1 MKKVKSNKKIVLI
14 VLIVV
19 IALISLGVITYNI
32 LHDESKLTVEE
43 KEWITQNINQVQN
56 VYVPV
61 NLDVFGKNGTGV
73 FFDYITYV
81 EEEYGIDINPITY
94 NIGEDVTDRAFMLTY
109 DLKNT
114 DVIFYTEHY
123 VVVSKEKQ
131 NISVLSQLSNSK
143 LGVLS
148 SDENLVAKYLTDTN
162 NVTINSYETS
172 TDLLN
177 ALETDENID
186 YAVLPLEEN
195 LTSILTSNYSI
206 DYHISDLNKYLIYRL
221 QENDVFSEIMKK
233 TFADFQEEDLNKSI
247 NQNELLTFTNALSIS
262 DKELANIQAKTY
274 TYGFINNSP
283 YEVLISGSY
292 GGIVSEYLTRFTA
305 FSKTEINPVKYKN
318 FSKFTEAI
326 ANNKIDMFYNYYNL
340 DTKYQAIDSLM
351 NVSFVVIAPEENSLV
366 INAITS
372 LNGLDVYVSKNS
384 ILEKYISGI
393 GDVSVNSYANEKE
406 LKKAIRS
413 GEVIIMD
420 KEVYNYYK
428 KSILSEYTVR
438 YSNTLSD
445 TYNFYVRE
453 NDTFSLLFGKY
464 IAILDPNEII
474 TKGIYNHTYT
484 VNSGTVLGQVAKYS
498 FIVLVVL
505 IIILYLAYRSTKR
518 IKIAKKIKKED
529 KMKYIDQLTSLKNRN
544 YLNENIN
551 NWNKNTIY
559 PQATIIIDLNEVQK
573 INDTLG
579 YEQGDSQIK
588 ATANVL
594 IKTQLDNT
602 DIMRTDGNEFL
613 IYLVGYQEKQVVSYI
628 RKLYKEF
635 KNLPYE
641 YGAAIGYSMILN
653 DMKTIEDSINE
664 SVEDMRT
671 KKEEIEVGS
680 DEKKES

>member
-1 MKKVKSNKKIVLI
+1 MKKGKSNKKIVLI
-14 VLIVV
+14 VLLV
-19 IALISLGVITYNI
+19 ILFVASLGIITFNI
-32 LHDESKLTVEE
+32 LNDENKLTVEE

-56 VYVPV
+56 IYVPV
-61 NLDVFGKNGTGV
+61 NLDIFGKNGTGV
-73 FFDYITYV
+73 FFDYIGYV

-94 NIGEDVTDRAFMLTY
+94 NVGEDVSDRAFMITY
-109 DLKNT
+109 DTLDS
-114 DVIFYTEHY
+114 DVVFYTEHY

-131 NISVLSQLSNSK
+131 NISSLAQLSNSK
-143 LGVLS
+143 LGVLAT
-148 SDENLVAKYLTDTN
+148 DEKLVSKYLTDTN
-162 NVTINSYETS
+162 NVAVSAYETS
-172 TDLLN
+172 TDLFN
-177 ALETDENID
+177 ALETGENID

-206 DYHISDLNKYLIYRL
+206 DYHISDLNKYMIFRVK
-221 QENDVFSEIMKK
+221 ENDTFSDIVKK
-233 TFADFQEEDLNKSI
+233 TFSSYQEKELEESI
-247 NQNELLTFTNALSIS
+247 NENELLTFTSALSIS
-262 DKELANIQAKTY
+262 DKELANIQAKSY

-292 GGIVSEYLTRFTA
+292 GGIVSEYLARFTA

-318 FSKFTEAI
+318 FAKFTEAI
-326 ANNKIDMFYNYYNL
+326 ANNKVDLFYNYYNL
-340 DTKYQAIDSLM
+340 DTKYQSIDSLM
-351 NVSFVVIAPEENSLV
+351 NLSFVVVAPEQNSLI
-366 INAITS
+366 INSVTS
-372 LNGLDVYVSKNS
+372 LSNNEVYVSANS

-393 GDVSVNSYANEKE
+393 GNVRVKTYSNESE
-406 LKKAIRS
+406 LKKAVRN
-413 GEVIIMD
+413 EEIILMD
-420 KEVYNYYK
+420 KEVFNYYK
-428 KSILSEYTVR
+428 KSLLSEYTIR

-445 TYNFYVRE
+445 TYNFYVKE
-453 NDTFSLLFGKY
+453 NDIFSLLFSRY
-464 IAILDPNEII
+464 IATLDPNEVIV
-474 TKGIYNHTYT
+474 KGTYNHTYT

-498 FIVLVVL
+498 VIVIVVF
-505 IIILYLAYRSTKR
+505 IIILYLAYRSTKQ

-551 NWNKNTIY
+551 SWNKNTIY

-579 YEQGDSQIK
+579 YEQGDTQIK
-588 ATANVL
+588 AAANVL

-635 KNLPYE
+635 KNLPFE

-671 KKEEIEVGS
+671 KKEELEDGS